1 MRQKCKYDKN
11 RDLKQTA
18 PNLSIDLSQ
27 ALKDKVIPSS
37 GTQIEH
43 NELESSSAIGMRV
56 RDNFEAIEAQRM
68 ITAQGKAIAAA
79 EKAAKAAAEKAAK
92 AAAEQTSTQ
101 PPAEGAN

>member
-1 MRQKCKYDKN
+1 MKQKCKFDKN

-79 EKAAKAAAEKAAK
+79 EKAAKAAAE
-92 AAAEQTSTQ
+92 QTSTQ
-101 PPAEGAN
+101 SSTEGAN